1 MEGRVLDLAVGRDR
15 VCALIESKAD
25 RFIRCWGGSQEHWP
39 SPPED
44 EWRKVVCGDGH
55 ACALTKQGA
64 IWCWGDNSKLQSAP
78 LAKFGM
84 VQVLESPKVVP
95 LIRKAQALQT
105 GALHTCALIGGYYSC
120 FGVLGNGIE
129 GL

>member
-1 MEGRVLDLAVGRDR
+1 
-15 VCALIESKAD
+15 
-25 RFIRCWGGSQEHWP
+25 
-39 SPPED
+39 
-44 EWRKVVCGDGH
+44 
-55 ACALTKQGA
+55 LTKQGE